1 MYHSLLK
8 NHNFLKIWIAQI
20 TSQLA
25 ANLLNFALIIRVY
38 ELAQY
43 TQFAN
48 IAVSLL
54 ILAFGV
60 PSVIFAVLAGAYVD
74 HWDRKKVLVVTNIV
88 RAVLVLSFLVFQDNL
103 LLVYLIV
110 FAVSVFSQFFTPAE
124 GAALPKLVA
133 PKQFVHANTLFLFT
147 LYGSFVVGYSLAGPV
162 IAAWGFDAVYWLTA
176 LAFALAAVL
185 CVSLPNLRAKLDDH
199 KSIQQINQE
208 VFKTI
213 HHNVRQIVTTPKL
226 VFPILNLTIGQAMLG
241 VIAVLAPAIA
251 VLVFH
256 QSLAN
261 VSVKIVLPAALGMVV
276 GAVLVGQ
283 VFKNVDKTRLI
294 DVGIYIAALL
304 LISLGL
310 VPRLQV
316 FWFFEPLVIGIAAA
330 LGVANG
336 IVSVSAQT
344 LLQLNSTDEARGK
357 IFGTLNM
364 MMNLAA
370 IIPVVL
376 AGVSA
381 DLVNPL
387 VVLAT
392 AGLLIGVYGIYQH
405 RVFAQLQLKST

>member
-1 MYHSLLK
+1 MYNSLLK

-43 TQFAN
+43 TRFAN

-60 PSVIFAVLAGAYVD
+60 PSIIFAVLAGAYVD
-74 HWDRKKVLVVTNIV
+74 HWDRKKVLIVTNIA
-88 RAVLVLSFLVFQDNL
+88 RAVLVLGFLFFQNSL
-103 LLVYLIV
+103 ILVYLIV

-124 GAALPKLVA
+124 GAALPKLVS
-133 PKQFVHANTLFLFT
+133 PRQFVHANALFLFT
-147 LYGSFVVGYSLAGPV
+147 LYGSFVIGYSLAGPV
-162 IAAWGFDAVYWLTA
+162 IAAWGFVAVYWITA
-176 LAFALAAVL
+176 AAFALAAIL
-185 CVSLPNLRAKLDDH
+185 CVSLPTLRALQDK
-199 KSIQQINQE
+199 KTINQINKE
-208 VFKTI
+208 VFTTI
-213 HHNVRQIVTTPKL
+213 HHNVRKIVTTPKL

-241 VIAVLAPAIA
+241 IIAVLAPAIA
-251 VLVFH
+251 VLIFH

-283 VFKNVDKTRLI
+283 VFRHTSKTKLI
-294 DVGIYIAALL
+294 TIGIYAAALL

-310 VPRLQV
+310 VPKLQIY
-316 FWFFEPLVIGIAAA
+316 WFFESLVVIIAAM

-336 IVSVSAQT
+336 LVSVSAQT
-344 LLQLNSTDEARGK
+344 LLQINSTDETRGK

-370 IIPVVL
+370 IIPVIL

-387 VVLAT
+387 TVLAVS
-392 AGLLIGVYGIYQH
+392 GVVIGIYGVYQQ
-405 RVFAQLQLKST
+405 RVFTSLQLKST